1 MVYSRRLINS
11 QAALRKLRPR
21 SFALC
26 EDPHGT
32 CMETLNMPRRLTTQE
47 FDSMMHEFD
56 MAGEWMCKQ
65 LVQKRAQSQLAG
77 PEPLSQGADSITRS
91 EDT

>member
-1 MVYSRRLINS
+1 
-11 QAALRKLRPR
+11 
-21 SFALC
+21 
-26 EDPHGT
+26 
-32 CMETLNMPRRLTTQE
+32 MPRRLTTQE

-56 MAGEWMCKQ
+56 MAGEWMRKQ

>member
-1 MVYSRRLINS
+1 
-11 QAALRKLRPR
+11 
-21 SFALC
+21 
-26 EDPHGT
+26 
-32 CMETLNMPRRLTTQE
+32 MPRRLTTQE

-65 LVQKRAQSQLAG
+65 LVQKRVQSQLAG
-77 PEPLSQGADSITRS
+77 PEPLSQAADSITRS